1 MSEHVGEKLVFGI
14 RPEDIMDSLFVE
26 DKNAERIE
34 AIVDVVEPLGSEI
47 FVHLK
52 IGDHELLARFPPVVN
67 VKAGDKMKVVFN
79 MKKIHLFKGEE
90 AIV

>member
-1 MSEHVGEKLVFGI
+1 MFGI

-26 DKNAERIE
+26 DQNVEKIE

-47 FVHLK
+47 LVHLK
-52 IGDHELLARFPPVVN
+52 IGEKTLLARFPPVVR
-67 VKAGDKMKVVFN
+67 VKSGDRINVVFN
-79 MKKIHLFKGEE
+79 LKKIHLFKGEE